1 MFLGIDNGF
10 SGGLAVYDGQKLV
23 EAIPMPTIHVTRSSK
38 TKNGNLRKGQ
48 EINEPLIADWLRR
61 VKPTHAVVE
70 LANAMP
76 KQGAVSMFSF
86 GVSYGTVRGILGA
99 LGIPYQ
105 IVAAPTW
112 MKEMLGTGRPAGE
125 SKQYAL
131 AASARL
137 FPGFNFICQG
147 RRIPDEG
154 MIDAALMAAYC
165 ARLHAG
171 VVATSNSDVMIEEEQ
186 YG

>member
-1 MFLGIDNGF
+1 MFLGVDNGF

-23 EAIPMPTIHVTRSSK
+23 EAIPMPTIHVTRGSK

-112 MKEMLGTGRPAGE
+112 MKEMLGHGRPAGE
-125 SKQYAL
+125 SKQFAL
-131 AASARL
+131 AASSRL
-137 FPGFNFICQG
+137 FPGFNFVREGC
-147 RRIPDEG
+147 RVAHEG

-165 ARLHAG
+165 ARINQGKQA
-171 VVATSNSDVMIEEEQ
+171 VANMDVIVEEE
-186 YG
+186 